1 MSGKKSDPIWQ
12 PDAVLKL
19 AEDRFISSVE
29 ALQKAAPAA
38 VLALAS
44 DLVYEAA
51 YQLTWWQWLFFP
63 ILSRRLHLEQ
73 RELRQCGALDHQNR
87 NVMRRT
93 VAQLE
98 FGEKPPPAHIV
109 RLVRE
114 NIVQNEFSNWQV
126 RQAFNSFALFARK
139 GRYLRR
145 TQPSKI
151 HGMSVL
157 AHWCFALVS
166 GLLLAAM
173 MVETFIAPILPM
185 SYNQV
190 FVLFEACVIAAYA
203 FYQLGYQWRHGEYVM
218 QNIWPSP
225 VVHSSI

>member
-1 MSGKKSDPIWQ
+1 MSGKKSDSVWQ

-19 AEDRFISSVE
+19 AEDRFISNVE

-51 YQLTWWQWLFFP
+51 YQLAWWQWLFFP
-63 ILSRRLHLEQ
+63 ILSRRLHLVQ
-73 RELRQCGALDHQNR
+73 REHRQYGALDHKNR

-93 VAQLE
+93 VAHLE
-98 FGEKPPPAHIV
+98 FGDKPPPAHIV

-114 NIVQNEFSNWQV
+114 NILQNEFSNWQV
-126 RQAFNSFALFARK
+126 RQAFNSFALSVSK

-145 TQPSKI
+145 MQPSKI
-151 HGMSVL
+151 HGISAL

-173 MVETFIAPILPM
+173 MVETFIATILPM
-185 SYNQV
+185 PYNQV
-190 FVLFEACVIAAYA
+190 FVVFEVCVISAYA
-203 FYQLGYQWRHGEYVM
+203 FYQLGYQWRHGEHVM
-218 QNIWPSP
+218 QNIWPAS
-225 VVHSSI
+225 VVHSGI

>member
-1 MSGKKSDPIWQ
+1 MSGKKSDSGWQ

-19 AEDRFISSVE
+19 AEDRFMSSVG
-29 ALQKAAPAA
+29 ALQKASPAA

-63 ILSRRLHLEQ
+63 ILSRRLHLMQ
-73 RELRQCGALDHQNR
+73 KKLRKYGVLDHQNR
-87 NVMRRT
+87 IVLRRT

-98 FGEKPPPAHIV
+98 FGKRPPPAHIV

-126 RQAFNSFALFARK
+126 RQAFNSFALSVRK

-145 TQPSKI
+145 VQPSKI

-173 MVETFIAPILPM
+173 MVEVFIAPILPM
-185 SYNQV
+185 PYNQV
-190 FVLFEACVIAAYA
+190 FVLFEACVVAAYA